1 MAEAARPYDLLSE
14 YERQSLAHD
23 PGVPEQ
29 IESPGLW
36 RGIGFRIR
44 SYHFVSSIS
53 EVGEILTPLPM
64 ADVPGT
70 LPWLLGVT
78 NLRGNLVPVVDLGHF
93 LFDEVTQSTPRT
105 RLLVVYQPGGHVGLL
120 VDEITGLQTLTLEQR
135 EHAEGEAH
143 IKLRRF
149 VEENITLD
157 DKRLGVFSMTRLTR
171 ASDFLQAAL

>member
-1 MAEAARPYDLLSE
+1 MAEAALPYDLLAE

-29 IESPGLW
+29 IETPGLW
-36 RGIGFRIR
+36 RGIGFRLG
-44 SYHFVSSIS
+44 SYYFVSDIS
-53 EVGEILTPLPM
+53 EVSEILTLLPM

-93 LFDEVTQSTPRT
+93 LFDEVTQCTPRT
-105 RLLVVYQPGGHVGLL
+105 RLLVVYQPGGNVGLL
-120 VDEITGLQTLTLEQR
+120 VDEISGLQTLTLEQR

-143 IKLRRF
+143 PQLRRF
-149 VEENITLD
+149 VEENITLG

-171 ASDFLQAAL
+171 ASDFLQAAV

>member
-1 MAEAARPYDLLSE
+1 MAEAALPYDLLAE

-29 IESPGLW
+29 IETPGLW
-36 RGIGFRIR
+36 RGIGFRLG
-44 SYHFVSSIS
+44 SYYFVSDIS
-53 EVGEILTPLPM
+53 EVSEILTPLPM

-93 LFDEVTQSTPRT
+93 LFNEVTRSTPRT
-105 RLLVVYQPGGHVGLL
+105 RLLVVYQPGGNVGLL
-120 VDEITGLQTLTLEQR
+120 VDEISGLQTLTLEQR

-143 IKLRRF
+143 LK
-149 VEENITLD
+149 
-157 DKRLGVFSMTRLTR
+157 
-171 ASDFLQAAL
+171 